1 MKRIFRIFVL
11 ALVLLMAGMLS
22 MLTAMRLA
30 IHRSET
36 TVPKLVGLVPDEAER
51 LATASG
57 LILQMESRFYS
68 SEVPEG
74 KIVTQVPAAGTHVR
88 RGWKVR
94 AAESLG
100 PQRATIPNVVGQSR
114 RAAEMNIARRALEL
128 GTSAI
133 VHIPD
138 SPPDQVVAQSPM
150 AYASATSPKVNLLIN
165 APANEQEF
173 IMPDFTS
180 RQLAD
185 VFEAADAVGMRIVSV
200 PVDAVGMPPPSAV
213 VRQSPAPG
221 ARVASGATIH
231 VEVAK

>member
-1 MKRIFRIFVL
+1 MKRLFRLFIL
-11 ALVLLMAGMLS
+11 ALVLVVVGMIS

-36 TVPKLVGLVPDEAER
+36 AVPKLIGLAPDEAER
-51 LATASG
+51 LANANG

-68 SEVPEG
+68 NEVPEG
-74 KIVTQVPAAGTHVR
+74 KIVTQVPTAGTHVR

-100 PQRATIPNVVGQSR
+100 PQRATIPNVVGESR

-128 GTSAI
+128 GTAAT
-133 VHIPD
+133 VHVPD

-150 AYASATSPKVNLLIN
+150 AYASATSPKVNLLVN

-185 VFEAADAVGMRIVSV
+185 VFEAADAVGMKIVSV
-200 PVDAVGMPPPSAV
+200 PVDAVGVPPSAV
-213 VRQSPAPG
+213 VRQAPAPG

>member
-1 MKRIFRIFVL
+1 MKRIFRLFIL
-11 ALVLLMAGMLS
+11 ALVLLMVGMLS

-36 TVPKLVGLVPDEAER
+36 AVPKLIGLGPDEAER
-51 LATASG
+51 LANANG

-68 SEVPEG
+68 NEVAEG

-114 RAAEMNIARRALEL
+114 RAAEVNMARRALEL
-128 GTSAI
+128 GTAAI
-133 VHIPD
+133 VHVPD
-138 SPPDQVVAQSPM
+138 SPPDQVVAQSPT

-173 IMPDFTS
+173 IMPDFTN

-185 VFEAADAVGMRIVSV
+185 VFDAADSVGMKIVSV
-200 PVDAVGMPPPSAV
+200 PVDAAGSPPSSV

-221 ARVASGATIH
+221 TRVATGAVIH
-231 VEVAK
+231 IDVAK

>member
-1 MKRIFRIFVL
+1 MKRIFRLFVL
-11 ALVLLMAGMLS
+11 ALVLLMIGMLS

-36 TVPKLVGLVPDEAER
+36 AVPKLVGLGPDEAER
-51 LATASG
+51 LANSNG
-57 LILQMESRFYS
+57 LILQVESRFYS
-68 SEVPEG
+68 NEVAEG
-74 KIVTQVPAAGTHVR
+74 KIVTQVPAAGTKVR
-88 RGWKVR
+88 RGWRVR
-94 AAESLG
+94 VAESLG

-128 GTSAI
+128 GTAAT
-133 VHIPD
+133 VHVPD

-173 IMPDFTS
+173 VMPDFTG
-180 RQLAD
+180 RQLTD
-185 VFEAADAVGMRIVSV
+185 VFDAADAVGMKIVSQ
-200 PVDAVGMPPPSAV
+200 PVDAPGSPPSSV

-221 ARVASGATIH
+221 TRIASGATIH

>member
-1 MKRIFRIFVL
+1 MKRVFRLFVL
-11 ALVLLMAGMLS
+11 ALVLVMIGMLS

-36 TVPKLVGLVPDEAER
+36 AVPKLIGLAPDEAER
-51 LATASG
+51 LANANG
-57 LILQMESRFYS
+57 LILQTESSFYS
-68 SEVPEG
+68 NEVPEG
-74 KIVTQVPAAGTHVR
+74 KIVSQVPAAGVHVR

-94 AAESLG
+94 VAESLG
-100 PQRATIPNVVGQSR
+100 PQRASIPNVVGQSR
-114 RAAEMNIARRALEL
+114 RAAEMNIARRALEV
-128 GTSAI
+128 GTTAI

-138 SPPDQVVAQSPM
+138 SPADQVVAQSPT

-185 VFEAADAVGMRIVSV
+185 VFEAADAVGMKIVST
-200 PVDAVGMPPPSAV
+200 PVDAPGFPPSVV

-221 ARVASGATIH
+221 TRVTSGATIH
-231 VEVAK
+231 VEVSK

>member
-11 ALVLLMAGMLS
+11 ALVLVMAGMLS

-36 TVPKLVGLVPDEAER
+36 AVPKLVGLAPDEAER
-51 LATASG
+51 LANANG

-74 KIVTQVPAAGTHVR
+74 KIVSQVPAAGTHVR
-88 RGWKVR
+88 RGWRVR

-128 GTSAI
+128 GTAAI

-138 SPPDQVVAQSPM
+138 APPDQVVAQSPM

-173 IMPDFTS
+173 IMPDFTN

-185 VFEAADAVGMRIVSV
+185 VFEAADSVGMKIVSV
-200 PVDAVGMPPPSAV
+200 PVDAVAAPPSSV

-221 ARVASGATIH
+221 TRVASGATIH

>member
-1 MKRIFRIFVL
+1 MKRIFRLFLL
-11 ALVLLMAGMLS
+11 ALVLVMVGMLS

-36 TVPKLVGLVPDEAER
+36 AVPKLVGLAPDDAER
-51 LATASG
+51 LAKANG

-74 KIVTQVPAAGTHVR
+74 KIVSQVPAAGTHVR
-88 RGWKVR
+88 RGWRVR

-128 GTSAI
+128 GTAAI

-138 SPPDQVVAQSPM
+138 APPDQVVAQSPM

-185 VFEAADAVGMRIVSV
+185 VFEAADSVGMKLVSV
-200 PVDAVGMPPPSAV
+200 PVDAPGAPPSSV

-221 ARVASGATIH
+221 TRVATGAIIH

>member
-11 ALVLLMAGMLS
+11 ALVLVMVGMLS

-36 TVPKLVGLVPDEAER
+36 AVPKLVGLSPDEAER
-51 LATASG
+51 LANANG

-68 SEVPEG
+68 NEVPEG
-74 KIVTQVPAAGTHVR
+74 KIVTQIPAAGTHVR

-133 VHIPD
+133 VHVPD

-185 VFEAADAVGMRIVSV
+185 VFEAADAVGMRIVST
-200 PVDAVGMPPPSAV
+200 PVDAVGVPPSAV

-221 ARVASGATIH
+221 SRVASGAVIH

>member
-1 MKRIFRIFVL
+1 MKRIFRLLFL
-11 ALVLLMAGMLS
+11 ALVLVMIALLS

-36 TVPKLVGLVPDEAER
+36 SVPRLVGLTPEDAER
-51 LATASG
+51 LANSNG
-57 LILQMESRFYS
+57 LILQLESRFYS
-68 SEVPEG
+68 SEVPTG
-74 KIVTQVPAAGTHVR
+74 KIVTQAPAAGTHVR

-128 GTSAI
+128 GTAAI
-133 VHIPD
+133 VHVPD
-138 SPPDQVVAQSPM
+138 SPPDQVVAQSPT

-165 APANEQEF
+165 APANEEEF
-173 IMPDFTS
+173 VMPDFTG
-180 RQLAD
+180 RQLTD
-185 VFEAADAVGMRIVSV
+185 VFDAADAVGMKIVST
-200 PVDAVGMPPPSAV
+200 PVDAVAAPPSSV

-221 ARVASGATIH
+221 TRVATGAVIH
-231 VEVAK
+231 IDVAK

>member
-1 MKRIFRIFVL
+1 MKRIFRLFLL
-11 ALVLLMAGMLS
+11 ALVLLMVGMLS

-36 TVPKLVGLVPDEAER
+36 VVPKLTGMAPDEAER
-51 LATASG
+51 LANANG

-74 KIVTQVPAAGTHVR
+74 KIVTQVPAAGVHVR

-128 GTSAI
+128 GTAAI
-133 VHIPD
+133 VHVPD

-165 APANEQEF
+165 APANEQDF
-173 IMPDFTS
+173 IMPDFIG

-185 VFEAADAVGMRIVSV
+185 VFEAADAVGMKIVSL
-200 PVDAVGMPPPSAV
+200 PVDAVATPPSSV

-221 ARVASGATIH
+221 TRVASGAIIH